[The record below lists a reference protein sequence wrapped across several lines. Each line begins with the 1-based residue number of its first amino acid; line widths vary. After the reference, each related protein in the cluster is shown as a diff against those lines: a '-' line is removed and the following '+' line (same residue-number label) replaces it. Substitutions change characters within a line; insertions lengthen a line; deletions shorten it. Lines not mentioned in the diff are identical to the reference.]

1 MPPAKD
7 KQLTLGVP
15 LNGILTF
22 RGRTLPGEWQ
32 CAVCTTRNPKD
43 EPRCSCCRQLRVVD
57 WLRNTKGMLLQPGV
71 VLVGHEPAGAVAIAG
86 LKKYVDAMPG
96 RAGQSTGN
104 FVAVSSDA
112 SNIEF
117 DILRFIAERASIG
130 EQREKIFAMRMP
142 DRTGPHGRRRDPS
155 TRGGGATMRP

>member
-71 VLVGHEPAGAVAIAG
+71 VLVGHEPADPTIYSRARARQGVKRGWSAVIITCEEHCG
-86 LKKYVDAMPG
+86 LNMQEISCLG
-96 RAGQSTGN
+96 FGGQ
-104 FVAVSSDA
+104 
-112 SNIEF
+112 
-117 DILRFIAERASIG
+117 RC
-130 EQREKIFAMRMP
+130 
-142 DRTGPHGRRRDPS
+142 DRP
-155 TRGGGATMRP
+155 RG